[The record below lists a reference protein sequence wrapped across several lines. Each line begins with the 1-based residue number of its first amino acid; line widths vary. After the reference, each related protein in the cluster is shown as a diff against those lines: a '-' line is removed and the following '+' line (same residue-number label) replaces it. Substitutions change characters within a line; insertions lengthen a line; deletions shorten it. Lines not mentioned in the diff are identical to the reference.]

1 MNAIELQHG
10 IIRQILDIQD
20 ENFLEQLYHI
30 VFSNNEQPVAIKGIE
45 QKLISE
51 SLNDFESGKI
61 ITNDTVFE
69 KSEKWLNE

>member
-30 VFSNNEQPVAIKGIE
+30 VFSNNEQPVTIKGIE
-45 QKLISE
+45 RKLISD

>member
-10 IIRQILDIQD
+10 IISQILDIQD
-20 ENFLEQLYHI
+20 KNFLEQMYHI
-30 VFSNNEQPVAIKGIE
+30 VFSNNEQPVTIKGIE
-45 QKLISE
+45 RKLISD

>member
-10 IIRQILDIQD
+10 IISQILDIQD

>member
-10 IIRQILDIQD
+10 IISQILDIQD

-30 VFSNNEQPVAIKGIE
+30 VFSNNEQPVTIKGIE
-45 QKLISE
+45 RKLISE